1 MCITRD
7 GDEGGIGFL
16 GGLGLLLDIGERRR
30 RGRRA
35 EHGVELGLDFIVGW
49 LELGCRS
56 P

>member
-1 MCITRD
+1 M
-7 GDEGGIGFL
+7 E
-16 GGLGLLLDIGERRR
+16 LGLLLDVGERRG